1 MSSEQVAD
9 QAVDAAR
16 CAIWR
21 TDAPVGAY
29 LADQLLV
36 KPGPG
41 RGRRVP
47 DAASVTSHAV
57 TNIEVVKRFL
67 DVDVKV
73 IKETSTHRIEV
84 RSRGD

>member
-16 CAIWR
+16 RDLA

-36 KPGPG
+36 PLALAGGGVFRTLRPS
-41 RGRRVP
+41 RHTR
-47 DAASVTSHAV
+47 